1 MPQRIE
7 LSLKAE
13 ALYPQ
18 LSLDPLAMGTVMPG
32 VHFAWP
38 VAVPHEPPMLGVAG
52 EQSDPLQQR
61 LGLGAVCGV
70 QVSPLAHAPVES
82 QRQPRWPATH
92 VAVTLGGAPVPVGI
106 VQSEP
111 MQQVSG
117 VGAAWGV
124 HVRPGAQMPGS

>member
-1 MPQRIE
+1 MPHRIA
-7 LSLKAE
+7 LSLKPE

-18 LSLDPLAMGTVMPG
+18 LSLDPPATGTVIPG

-52 EQSDPLQQR
+52 EQSEPLQQR

-70 QVSPLAHAPVES
+70 HISPVAQAPVES

-92 VAVTLGGAPVPVGI
+92 VAVTLGGALPVGI

-117 VGAAWGV
+117 VGA
-124 HVRPGAQMPGS
+124 